1 MLRVALAL
9 LHDDAQARDAVHD
22 VFAGLMERETAP
34 ELITGAYLLRAVR
47 NRCLNHIRDC
57 EIHRRVERLYLLD
70 NTAYTDDWPDRET
83 LERVDAA
90 VADLLTPQARRVVE
104 LRFRSGMPFA
114 EVAAEMGISQTAVF
128 RHLRHALSIIRQKL
142 TPNG

>member
-1 MLRVALAL
+1 MTNRTDIERLFREHFAPMLRVALAL

-70 NTAYTDDWPDRET
+70 TQHIPTIGPTGRRWSVWTLPWPT
-83 LERVDAA
+83 FS
-90 VADLLTPQARRVVE
+90 RRRPAGWWNCVSE
-104 LRFRSGMPFA
+104 AGCPLRKRLQRW
-114 EVAAEMGISQTAVF
+114 V
-128 RHLRHALSIIRQKL
+128 
-142 TPNG
+142 